1 MLPVEKGRRLG
12 RQPVTALDRLSS
24 VPASAPRRVPS
35 WMHSSLTSSSP
46 IHTPLPH
53 PSCILPEPLLA
64 GQCRD
69 SDDWSG
75 YRMSD
80 RRIRCHVNEN
90 HIIWPST
97 TCPLAA
103 DIHYGIKY
111 LGLQVCHG
119 HLSTYFYSMERKGHH
134 SSPYSYHRVPNIK
147 SFFFELVRGGIQRR
161 CSINDH
167 EHLAATLPRKQ
178 SPLTSS
184 LPRPPFTTLDYT
196 CVSSYHLSFLNS

>member
-12 RQPVTALDRLSS
+12 RQPVTRPFVVGACICATQGALLDAFLPHIELPPNILPLA
-24 VPASAPRRVPS
+24 PASVAQVIY
-35 WMHSSLTSSSP
+35 T
-46 IHTPLPH
+46 TLPH
-53 PSCILPEPLLA
+53 PSCILSEPLLA
-64 GQCRD
+64 GQCRH

-80 RRIRCHVNEN
+80 PRIRCHVNEN

-111 LGLQVCHG
+111 LGLRVCHG
-119 HLSTYFYSMERKGHH
+119 HSSTYFYSMERKGHH
-134 SSPYSYHRVPNIK
+134 SSPYSYHRVSNIE
-147 SFFFELVRGGIQRR
+147 SFFLELARGGIQRW

-167 EHLAATLPRKQ
+167 EHLAA
-178 SPLTSS
+178 SSCHCLT
-184 LPRPPFTTLDYT
+184 D
-196 CVSSYHLSFLNS
+196 